1 MKKIFNRCL
10 SIMLAMMLALMTW
23 TYTDGYIRVVAV
35 NERIG
40 TLSSRYEARGG
51 VGTISTGSGDSGG
64 KSYGAY
70 QFASNYGIPK
80 NFFNWCISS
89 GQGVSIGNQLKA
101 AYNNDG
107 GRYGSN
113 FDSTWR
119 SISNNNTAAFE
130 ELQYT
135 YTKMSYYDSTV
146 SSLQRNLLG
155 FNIDNYSIALKN
167 VIWSRSVHH
176 GATGAANM
184 ILRAFKN
191 IGGYEGKTEAEIINA
206 IYDESGRIVSSPPY
220 SSSKRIQYTTQ
231 ANKYGIGGKYMKYYS
246 ANRSDVQIGV
256 YVRLNV
262 NERRDALNMIGQGG
276 GNSTSSISWTDIN
289 ENYVV
294 DATKLNFREN
304 YNTSSNTIKG
314 VSLYRGDIVYVNKT
328 AVGYDGRTWA
338 SITYNGVSGYCC
350 MKEGNNYYLKKVS
363 SPSKP
368 NPSISPGNSQ
378 TATVISWNTCSNTN
392 YYELKVYNSS
402 GTAIISESNLKTTSK
417 NVLLPSGSYSVEVTA
432 VYDANN
438 KTSSGRQSFSIS
450 KITPEAPTVKVSEGT
465 SDSNTNISW
474 NSCKNA
480 DSYELKICYSDGSTY
495 KTDTTTG
502 TSYSIKLSHGKY
514 YVAVTSKYAKD
525 GTSNTGKSGTFTVVA
540 IPSKPTLTVTAGDS
554 NTATMFSWNSCTNTD
569 KYKLVI
575 YNSDGT
581 TYKSVEQTGTSY
593 SITIGNPGNYYAIVI
608 AINTTYNKSTSSE
621 KSGSGF
627 TVKAVPSKP
636 NFSVLAGNNFT
647 ETAFSWNA
655 CDYTNNYKLDIYNTD
670 TGKLLE
676 SKTLTATSYS
686 LKITT
691 PGNYKAIVTAQ
702 NTTYG
707 TSTPSNTINFVVED
721 VTVGDFTVSVAGKND
736 SAITLKWTESN
747 HATKYDVYRSE
758 NGEFTLVGTTSDL
771 TFTDAG
777 LYIGTEYTYYVTAS
791 NDWTSK
797 DSKQVTA
804 ATIILTLNGNGTEE
818 SPYLISS
825 VEDLQDFTE
834 LINNSETNSMFN
846 TAYYEQTADINLT
859 GMQWTPIGTQ
869 TAPFQGHYNGNYC
882 SITGLD
888 VSTTTAYAGFFGYCG
903 KAVIK
908 NTAVYGNVSSTQ
920 NVVGGIAA
928 EIGYGGRIENCAFYG
943 DVNGANY
950 VGGIVGN
957 IENGG
962 TLVRCYHIGAVSGTA
977 NVGGIA
983 GEARVGKNT
992 NSTSISISYCYHA
1005 GGNITG
1011 TSKYSGIV
1019 GLEDIG
1025 TAKTCTISYQDCYYL
1040 KTNAS
1045 SGVNGTTNAGVVA
1058 ANETVFKTLAITLGE
1073 PYTDGTA
1080 ATNYYPVFVWESE
1093 HYTFKGQGTSSSP
1106 YQIGT
1111 VEDLQM
1117 LSEYTNDQYL
1127 NVKYGNAYYVQ
1138 TADLDLNGI
1147 DFVPIGTEENP
1158 FNGLYNGGYR
1168 TISNLTVSDK
1178 TYGGLFGCAE
1188 TIGIKNLVLNGS
1200 VDADYAGGIAGRV
1213 TEYADLTQIAA
1224 SVEVSG
1230 TTTGGLIGRL
1240 ENSGKITDSY
1250 QCGAVSGSNA
1260 GGLIGAYITEST
1272 SPESLVIR
1280 SSYHGNGTVGDSG
1293 IIGTTEGETS
1303 GITLENCYYLKDTAS
1318 TAVNGAAFSGATTVN
1333 ATVLKALAV
1342 TLEGTYVDNTDTSL
1356 NSGYPVFAW
1365 QLGRYEFAGSG
1376 TEEDP
1381 YLIGC
1386 AEDLI
1391 ALQEYVN
1398 DPSYNAVYGTA
1409 YYKQTADIDLG
1420 DMEWTAIGMS
1430 GDLVFNGVYDGDYFT
1445 VYGLNAS
1452 GETYSGLFGQVG
1464 ASSSGR
1470 NAGVY
1475 NVIIKYGTSCSA
1487 TGVTGGA
1494 AAVLMNG
1501 AIVDSCGIIGDLTGD
1516 TGVGGVVGIVRRS
1529 ATISNSYY
1537 NGSISGNSKVGGILG
1552 TVESGTATIA
1562 NCYHTGGIVDAEE
1575 HAGAIVG
1582 YVGGAANIENSYYI
1596 NNNGDN
1602 AVDNTTFSG
1611 ATKVNSTVLKA
1622 LAVTL
1627 GDAYID
1633 NVYEEYYNDGYP
1645 ILKGM
1650 MKYDGSPLVI
1660 GDIDLDDD
1668 FDVDD
1673 AILLQDHLLG
1683 RTKITEVQF
1692 YAADVCI
1699 DGSVVCFDLCVLK
1712 RMLVESE
1719 VC

>member
-1 MKKIFNRCL
+1 MSEVDIFLKKCLAILLSLSILVMCMPTVNLNVHAVSGSDYTADYNLSQKLDSIFNGNCSLYLYNSTAKQNFPLNTRLNNSQRYDVKDSGSGIVKASGWQCFVYAQGVYNYLWGEVPGHGTGGYKYSKVVCSNQTTASYELFSKCGVCTGAYLRTTANSNGSYNSSKGHSLIIL
-10 SIMLAMMLALMTW
+10 SYNQNNISYLEGNGDGRGLVRVCTKTWTQFNSLMT
-23 TYTDGYIRVVAV
+23 TGKGRRICHIVQPINGVNVKPDTPQVKDNCTTDYAGYYRVTASSLNLRSEHGTWGNVLIQMPKNAV
-35 NERIG
+35 VYVSKAN
-40 TLSSRYEARGG
+40 
-51 VGTISTGSGDSGG
+51 GSWAHVDYGG
-64 KSYGAY
+64 KS
-70 QFASNYGIPK
+70 
-80 NFFNWCISS
+80 
-89 GQGVSIGNQLKA
+89 
-101 AYNNDG
+101 
-107 GRYGSN
+107 
-113 FDSTWR
+113 
-119 SISNNNTAAFE
+119 
-130 ELQYT
+130 
-135 YTKMSYYDSTV
+135 
-146 SSLQRNLLG
+146 
-155 FNIDNYSIALKN
+155 
-167 VIWSRSVHH
+167 
-176 GATGAANM
+176 
-184 ILRAFKN
+184 
-191 IGGYEGKTEAEIINA
+191 
-206 IYDESGRIVSSPPY
+206 
-220 SSSKRIQYTTQ
+220 
-231 ANKYGIGGKYMKYYS
+231 
-246 ANRSDVQIGV
+246 
-256 YVRLNV
+256 
-262 NERRDALNMIGQGG
+262 
-276 GNSTSSISWTDIN
+276 
-289 ENYVV
+289 
-294 DATKLNFREN
+294 
-304 YNTSSNTIKG
+304 
-314 VSLYRGDIVYVNKT
+314 
-328 AVGYDGRTWA
+328 
-338 SITYNGVSGYCC
+338 GYCS
-350 MKEGNNYYLKKVS
+350 MQYLDKNL

-368 NPSISPGNSQ
+368 SPSISAGNSQ
-378 TATVISWNTCSNTN
+378 TATVISWNACSNTN

-402 GTAIISESNLKTTSK
+402 GTAIVSDSNLKTTSK
-417 NVLLPSGSYSVEVTA
+417 NVSLSYGSYSVEVTA

-438 KTSSGRQSFSIS
+438 KTSSGRQAFSIS

-480 DSYELKICYSDGSTY
+480 DSYEVKICYSDGSTY

-502 TSYSIKLSHGKY
+502 TSYSIKLPHGKY

-554 NTATMFSWNSCTNTD
+554 STATKFSWNSCTNTD

-593 SITIGNPGNYYAIVI
+593 SITISNPGNYYAIVT

-621 KSGSGF
+621 KSGSSF

-647 ETAFSWNA
+647 ETAFSWNT

-676 SKTLTATSYS
+676 SKTLTATSYN

-691 PGNYKAIVTAQ
+691 PGNYKASVTAQ
-702 NTTYG
+702 NTTYN
-707 TSTPSNTINFVVED
+707 TSAKSDDFNFVVED

-747 HATKYDVYRSE
+747 HATKYEVYR
-758 NGEFTLVGTTSDL
+758 NGTLVGTTSDL
-771 TFTDAG
+771 SFTDAG

-825 VEDLQDFTE
+825 VEDLQDFAE

-846 TAYYEQTADINLT
+846 TAYYKQTADIDLA
-859 GMQWTPIGTQ
+859 GIQWTPIGTHAAQ
-869 TAPFQGHYNGNYC
+869 FKGNYNGNYC

-903 KAVIK
+903 KAVIE

-920 NVVGGIAA
+920 NVVGGIVA

-943 DVNGANY
+943 DVNGTNY

-957 IENGG
+957 VENGG

-992 NSTSISISYCYHA
+992 SSTNISISYCYHA

-1011 TSKYSGIV
+1011 TSKCSGIV
-1019 GLEDIG
+1019 GIEDIG

-1093 HYTFKGQGTSSSP
+1093 LYTFKGQGTSSSP

-1147 DFVPIGTEENP
+1147 DFIPIGTEENP
-1158 FNGLYNGGYR
+1158 FNGSYNGGYR

-1178 TYGGLFGCAE
+1178 SYGGLFGCAE
-1188 TIGIKNLVLNGS
+1188 TIRVKNLVLNGS
-1200 VDADYAGGIAGRV
+1200 VDADYAGGIVGRV

-1250 QCGAVSGSNA
+1250 QCGTVSGTNA
-1260 GGLIGAYITEST
+1260 GGLIGTYSTEST
-1272 SPESLVIR
+1272 SPESLVVR
-1280 SSYHGNGTVGDSG
+1280 SSYHGNGTVSDSG
-1293 IIGTTEGETS
+1293 IIGTTEGATS

-1318 TAVNGAAFSGATTVN
+1318 TAVNGATFSGATAVN

-1381 YLIGC
+1381 YLIGS

-1430 GDLVFNGVYDGDYFT
+1430 SDLVFNGVYDGDYFT

-1464 ASSSGR
+1464 ASSNGR

-1501 AIVDSCGIIGDLTGD
+1501 ASVDSCGIIGDLTGD

-1529 ATISNSYY
+1529 ASISNSYY

-1552 TVESGTATIA
+1552 TVESGTATIE
-1562 NCYHTGGIVDAEE
+1562 NCYHTGGIVTAEE

-1582 YVGGAANIENSYYI
+1582 YVGGAANIENSYYL

-1602 AVDNTTFSG
+1602 AVDNTTFAG
-1611 ATKVNSTVLKA
+1611 VTKVNSTVLKS

-1627 GDAYID
+1627 GDAYVD
-1633 NVYEEYYNDGYP
+1633 NVYENYYNDGYP
-1645 ILKGM
+1645 IFVGQGDLIKD
-1650 MKYDGSPLVI
+1650 YPL
-1660 GDIDLDDD
+1660 GDVNLDEQIN
-1668 FDVDD
+1668 VND
-1673 AILLQDHLLG
+1673 AILLQDYLLC
-1683 RTKITEVQF
+1683 RTKITEEQF
-1692 YAADVCI
+1692 YAADVCT
-1699 DGSVVCFDLCVLK
+1699 DGTVDCFDLCIMR
-1712 RMLVESE
+1712 RMLIESE
-1719 VC
+1719 AV